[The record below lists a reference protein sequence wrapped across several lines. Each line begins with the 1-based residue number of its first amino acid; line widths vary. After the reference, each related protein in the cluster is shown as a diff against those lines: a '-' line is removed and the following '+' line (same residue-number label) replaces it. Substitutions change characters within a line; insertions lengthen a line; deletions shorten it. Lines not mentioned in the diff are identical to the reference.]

1 MSDNLF
7 TLFWPFVIVCL
18 IITLLEVF
26 CSIAGIKDHYL
37 IYLLK
42 TSTYLA
48 LAFCSYKIAE
58 KNGLSKY
65 DPYSYTILLTFVIS
79 VLECFHNLLAFLN
92 IKSISKLKEFFK
104 KDTY

>member
-1 MSDNLF
+1 MPNNLF

-18 IITLLEVF
+18 ILTLLEVF
-26 CSIAGIKDHYL
+26 CSLAGIKDHYL

-42 TSTYLA
+42 TVTYFA

-58 KNGLSKY
+58 ITGLPKY

-79 VLECFHNLLAFLN
+79 VLEGFHNFLALMN
-92 IKSISKLKEFFK
+92 IKSISKLKELFP
-104 KDTY
+104 KDTE